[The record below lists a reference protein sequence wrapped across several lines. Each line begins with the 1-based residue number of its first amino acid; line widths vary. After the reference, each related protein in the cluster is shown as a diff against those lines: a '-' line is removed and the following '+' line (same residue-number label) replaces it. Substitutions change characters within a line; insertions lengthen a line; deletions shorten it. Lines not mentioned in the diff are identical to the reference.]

1 MPQQA
6 LAGLRVIDMSTVLAG
21 PNCARYLAD
30 FGADVI
36 KVERPDVP
44 DSLRNMGWR
53 DPSDGEGLWWRIVN
67 RNKRVISLD
76 LKNSDDHAVFLS
88 LVDDADVL
96 VENLR
101 PGILERL
108 GLGPDVLHARN
119 PKLVITR
126 VSGFGQ
132 TGPYAHRPGFA
143 TIAEA
148 MSGLASITGVP
159 GGGPM
164 LPPIAL
170 TDEVTGLVAAFATMV
185 ALWSEQ
191 GQVVDVSLLESIF
204 QIMGPLIT
212 VWLARGEMQERMGS
226 LIPYTVPR
234 GVYRCNDGK
243 YVAMSTSSDSIAE
256 RVMALL
262 GFDGDERFATFAGR
276 IENRSVIDDAIERW
290 FADHTQAEA
299 LAIFE
304 DIQAAAGP
312 VLDMRDIAEDPHYA
326 AREAIISV
334 EGTPMQSLIA
344 KLSETPG
351 QVKWRGRARNAD
363 GDKIRRHGWDSPSN
377 TPDNPDA

>member
-53 DPSDGEGLWWRIVN
+53 DPVDGEGLWWRIVN
-67 RNKRVISLD
+67 RNKRVIALD
-76 LKNSDDHAVFLS
+76 LKNPDDHALFLS

-119 PKLVITR
+119 PQLVITR

-212 VWLARGEMQERMGS
+212 VWLTRGEMQERMGS

-234 GVYRCNDGK
+234 GVYRCSDGK
-243 YVAMSTSSDSIAE
+243 YVAMSTSSDSIAA
-256 RVMALL
+256 RVMTLL
-262 GFDGDERFATFAGR
+262 GLDGDDRFATFAGR
-276 IENRSVIDDAIERW
+276 IENRSIIDEAIEKW
-290 FADHTQAEA
+290 FAEHTQTEA

-312 VLDMRDIAEDPHYA
+312 VLYMRDIAEDPHYA
-326 AREAIISV
+326 AREAIVSV

-344 KLSETPG
+344 KLSKTPG
-351 QVKWRGRARNAD
+351 RVSWRGRARDAD
-363 GDKIRRHGWDSPSN
+363 GDAIRRHGWDS
-377 TPDNPDA
+377 

>member
-1 MPQQA
+1 MAEQA
-6 LAGLRVIDMSTVLAG
+6 LSGLRVIDMSTVLAG

-36 KVERPDVP
+36 KVERPDVG

-53 DPSDGEGLWWRIVN
+53 DPEDGEGLWWRMVN
-67 RNKRVISLD
+67 RNKRNIALD
-76 LKNSDDHAVFLS
+76 LKNADDHALFLR

-108 GLGPDVLHARN
+108 GLGPDVLLARN
-119 PKLVITR
+119 PQLVITR

-132 TGPYAHRPGFA
+132 TGPYANRPGFA

-148 MSGLASITGVP
+148 MSGLASITGMP
-159 GGGPM
+159 GGDPM

-204 QIMGPLIT
+204 QIMGPLISVYLT
-212 VWLARGEMQERMGS
+212 RGEMQERMGS

-234 GVYRCNDGK
+234 GVYKCSDGK
-243 YVAMSTSSDSIAE
+243 FVAMSTSSDSIAG
-256 RVMALL
+256 RVMTLL
-262 GFDGDERFATFAGR
+262 GFEDDERFSTFAGR
-276 IENRSVIDDAIERW
+276 IENRHVIDDAIEKW
-290 FADHTQAEA
+290 FAQHTQAEA

-304 DIQAAAGP
+304 EIQAAAGP
-312 VLDMRDIAEDPHYA
+312 VLDMHDIAHDPHYA
-326 AREAIISV
+326 ARDAIIRV
-334 EGTPMQSLIA
+334 EGTPMQALVA
-344 KLSETPG
+344 RLSKTPG
-351 QVKWRGRARNAD
+351 SVKWRGRARDAD
-363 GDKIRRHGWDSPSN
+363 GDAIRRHGWE
-377 TPDNPDA
+377 

>member
-1 MPQQA
+1 MTQLS

-21 PNCARYLAD
+21 PNCARYPAD

-36 KVERPDVP
+36 KVEHPDAP

-53 DPSDGEGLWWRIVN
+53 DPADGEGLWWRIVN
-67 RNKRVISLD
+67 RNKRTVALD
-76 LKNSDDHAVFLS
+76 LKNPDDHAVFLR

-101 PGILERL
+101 PGALERL
-108 GLGPDVLHARN
+108 GLAPEVLHARN
-119 PKLVITR
+119 ADLVITR

-132 TGPYAHRPGFA
+132 TGPYAARPGFA

-148 MSGLASITGVP
+148 MSGLASITGLP
-159 GGGPM
+159 GGDPM
-164 LPPIAL
+164 LPPFAL
-170 TDEVTGLVAAFATMV
+170 TDEVTGLVSAFATMV

-212 VWLARGEMQERMGS
+212 VWLTRGEMQQRMGS

-234 GVYRCNDGK
+234 GVYRCSDGRF
-243 YVAMSTSSDSIAE
+243 VAISTSSDSIAA
-256 RVMALL
+256 RVMTLL
-262 GFDGDERFATFAGR
+262 GLDSDERFSTFAGR
-276 IENRSVIDDAIERW
+276 IENRAVIDSAIEEW
-290 FADHTQAEA
+290 FAEHTQAEA

-304 DIQAAAGP
+304 QIQAAAGP
-312 VLDMRDIAEDPHYA
+312 VLDMRDIASDPHFA
-326 AREAIISV
+326 EREAIITV

-344 KLSETPG
+344 RLSKTPG
-351 QVKWRGRARNAD
+351 SVKWRGRAQDAD
-363 GDKIRRHGWDSPSN
+363 GDEIREFGWGQ
-377 TPDNPDA
+377 